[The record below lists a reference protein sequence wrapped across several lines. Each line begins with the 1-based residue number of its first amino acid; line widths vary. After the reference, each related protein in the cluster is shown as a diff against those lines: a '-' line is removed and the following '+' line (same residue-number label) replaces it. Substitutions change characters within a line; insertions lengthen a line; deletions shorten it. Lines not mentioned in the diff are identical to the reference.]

1 MIYRL
6 KYMDQDGEFEFKDFQ
21 TKQEL
26 DIFIKENNL
35 KNSWHEIEQQTM
47 IPSKKESDFN
57 KGKSVL

>member
-6 KYMDQDGEFEFKDFQ
+6 KYMDKDGEFQFKDFK
-21 TKQEL
+21 TKQKL
-26 DIFIKENNL
+26 NLFVENNDL

-57 KGKSVL
+57 KGKNVL